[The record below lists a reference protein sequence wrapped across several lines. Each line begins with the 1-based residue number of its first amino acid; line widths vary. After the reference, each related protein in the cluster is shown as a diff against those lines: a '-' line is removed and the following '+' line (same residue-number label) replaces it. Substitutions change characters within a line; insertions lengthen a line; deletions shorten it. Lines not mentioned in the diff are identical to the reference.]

1 MPIRFRCCYCDK
13 LLGIAR
19 RKAGS
24 VVDCPHCSEKLI
36 VPTPDAEAEAA
47 SPEEEAQESAE
58 DNALASRG
66 GGAQLF
72 ENGFDGLLHP
82 ASTSPVPEAPTHP
95 SPTWATKTAPP
106 LAYQPPRFLDPPP
119 LPPAPHVP
127 HVPYV
132 PPPPPGIFISS
143 TKLTLLG
150 ILSMVLLAAVFLA
163 GYFASKMG
171 RH

>member
-19 RKAGS
+19 RKAGT

-36 VPTPDAEAEAA
+36 VPTPDLEGEAA
-47 SPEEEAQESAE
+47 SPEEEARDSAE
-58 DNALASRG
+58 DSALASAG

-72 ENGFDGLLHP
+72 ENGDFDVLL
-82 ASTSPVPEAPTHP
+82 HP
-95 SPTWATKTAPP
+95 SPTLPMPERPTQPSPTLVTRTAPP
-106 LAYQPPRFLDPPP
+106 LSYQPPRFLDPPP
-119 LPPAPHVP
+119 PPLA
-127 HVPYV
+127 PYV

-143 TKLTLLG
+143 TKLTLLS

-163 GYFASKMG
+163 GYFASSRMG
-171 RH
+171 K